1 MGGFHAC
8 LLALRVDVDV
18 MRRNFVRSSDAKEQK
33 DKKGDK
39 GGVVERMST
48 VQKCF
53 KKASIIWI
61 YNLHTTTTPSS
72 NGGGL
77 GT

>member
-1 MGGFHAC
+1 
-8 LLALRVDVDV
+8 
-18 MRRNFVRSSDAKEQK
+18 MRRTDVSSLDVKEQK
-33 DKKGDK
+33 DKKEDK

-61 YNLHTTTTPSS
+61 YNLHTTTTPRG